1 MFNNLDYTLCDS
13 DEYRD
18 RIDQIEVLRANP
30 ELEFRG
36 VLVGVNSLVGSA
48 SDQLQ
53 GQYRRSNGYPGMEA
67 W

>member
-18 RIDQIEVLRANP
+18 RIDQIEALRANP

-36 VLVGVNSLVGSA
+36 VLVGGI
-48 SDQLQ
+48 
-53 GQYRRSNGYPGMEA
+53 
-67 W
+67 